1 MSVIDRFYKIH
12 SENTIVITVSVVR
25 LVYIFILFIMCMGD
39 HYDP

>member
-1 MSVIDRFYKIH
+1 MSVIDRFYKIYP
-12 SENTIVITVSVVR
+12 ENTMVITVSVVR